1 MVPGTVSGFS
11 AADVAT
17 EVPGSVESEESE
29 ESVEQAPRRL
39 PERVA
44 VTARSAT
51 AVVRLRVVVRVYL
64 RAFILP
70 TVRGGTTLVCMS
82 SDTNA
87 PTDSVLIAFDGSDQ
101 AKAAIRY
108 AARLLSTHK
117 AYIITAWEP
126 IHRQAARAA
135 GVGGLATGGQG
146 VNEDPSDYST
156 DPAYIDATEISH
168 AGVALAAELGFETE
182 PYLVES
188 STAVWSAI
196 VEASQEL
203 DVDLIVAGTRAL
215 SGWQSLLHSSVA
227 DNLVK
232 HAGVPVLVV
241 PPLDEPLQ

>member
-1 MVPGTVSGFS
+1 
-11 AADVAT
+11 
-17 EVPGSVESEESE
+17 
-29 ESVEQAPRRL
+29 
-39 PERVA
+39 
-44 VTARSAT
+44 
-51 AVVRLRVVVRVYL
+51 
-64 RAFILP
+64 
-70 TVRGGTTLVCMS
+70 MS
-82 SDTNA
+82 SDTNV

-146 VNEDPSDYST
+146 VDEDPSDYS
-156 DPAYIDATEISH
+156 IDATEISH

>member
-1 MVPGTVSGFS
+1 
-11 AADVAT
+11 
-17 EVPGSVESEESE
+17 
-29 ESVEQAPRRL
+29 
-39 PERVA
+39 
-44 VTARSAT
+44 
-51 AVVRLRVVVRVYL
+51 
-64 RAFILP
+64 
-70 TVRGGTTLVCMS
+70 MS
-82 SDTNA
+82 SDTNV

-135 GVGGLATGGQG
+135 GVGGLAAGGRG